1 LKRVFALNLR
11 THFITLICAGL
22 LLAGVLQMGSVSVE
36 ASQKKWTSLSGNYLA
51 GREASLSRDDE
62 QAADFFMRALKSDP
76 ENKIL
81 LESTLLI
88 LLKTGSY
95 DQAEDMAKR
104 LVKLDKTSVNG
115 GNYLALRALKKKD
128 YEQALSFVKGEGTSP
143 IGKISSSLIKAWAH
157 VGNKQIDKA
166 LGVMEELKAYDNF
179 TTFRL
184 YHTALIHDVSNN
196 KEEADRFYKEA
207 YEEASQF
214 LDLILSYGAFL
225 EKHNQTTKAVQLYE
239 TYLKKNAENSVV
251 ERVLKNAVSNKR
263 NSSLVSSVRQGAA
276 EAMFNI
282 SRATVYEAST
292 LDTSLVFLRLSLY
305 LNKKNDMAQNQMG
318 QIYELTKNYE
328 KAIKAYEAVPGNSPL
343 HIGAVIEIAEN
354 LNRLERKRQ
363 ARLKL
368 KFLTLKRSEDLRPV
382 YGLAN
387 LLRFQQKYRAAS
399 KAYSRALRL
408 IDTYENHHW
417 NIFYYRGISYERT
430 KKWDL
435 AEKDFLKALE
445 LEPDQPDV
453 LNYLGYSWIE
463 QKKNLK
469 QAMGMIEKANKFK
482 PNDGYIID
490 SLGWAHFKIGNFE
503 KAAEILEQAI
513 YFKPEDPIINDHLG
527 DAYWEV
533 GRRLEAGFQWN
544 HAKFQLDKRIE
555 EKSTSDDLKL
565 LKNVEKKIAEKSTP
579 YAKNLKQNNQT
590 TQGKPL

>member
-1 LKRVFALNLR
+1 MRRVFALILR
-11 THFITLICAGL
+11 THYVTLICAGL
-22 LLAGVLQMGSVSVE
+22 LLAGLIQAGTTRVE
-36 ASQKKWTSLSGNYLA
+36 ASQAKWSSLSGNYLA
-51 GREASLSRDDE
+51 GREASLLRDDE
-62 QAADFFMRALKSDP
+62 RAADFFMRALKSDP
-76 ENKIL
+76 DNQVL

-95 DQAEDMAKR
+95 DQAEVMARR
-104 LVKLDKTSVNG
+104 LNKLDENNLSA
-115 GNYLALRALKKKD
+115 GNYLALRAFKKKEYD
-128 YEQALSFVKGEGTSP
+128 KALGFIKGEGTSP
-143 IGKISSSLIKAWAH
+143 IGKISASLIKAWIYM
-157 VGNKQIDKA
+157 GNKQVAEA

-184 YHTALIHDVSNN
+184 YHTALIHDLNNN
-196 KEEADRFYKEA
+196 KEEAESFYKQT

-214 LDLILSYGAFL
+214 LNLILSYGAFL
-225 EKHNQTTKAVQLYE
+225 EKHDRTTEAVQLYE
-239 TYLKKNAENSVV
+239 TYLKKNAENAVI
-251 ERVLKNAVSNKR
+251 ERVLKNATSKKR
-263 NSSLVSSVRQGAA
+263 NPSLVASVSQGAA

-282 SRATVYEAST
+282 SRATVYEAAT

-305 LNKKNDMAQNQMG
+305 LNNINDMAQNQMG

-328 KAIKAYEAVPGNSPL
+328 KAIRAYEAVPGSSPL

-354 LNRLERKRQ
+354 LNRLEKKRQ

-368 KFLTLKRSEDLRPV
+368 KFLTLRRSEDLRPV

-408 IDTYENHHW
+408 IDTYESHHW

-430 KKWDL
+430 KKWER

-469 QAMGMIEKANKFK
+469 KAMSMIEKANKFK

-490 SLGWAHFKIGNFE
+490 SLGWAHYKIGNFE
-503 KAAEILEQAI
+503 KATEVLEHAI

-527 DAYWEV
+527 DAYWKV

-544 HAKFQLDKRIE
+544 HAKFQLTKRIK

-579 YAKNLKQNNQT
+579 YAKNLKLKNQT
-590 TQGKPL
+590 MQGKPL